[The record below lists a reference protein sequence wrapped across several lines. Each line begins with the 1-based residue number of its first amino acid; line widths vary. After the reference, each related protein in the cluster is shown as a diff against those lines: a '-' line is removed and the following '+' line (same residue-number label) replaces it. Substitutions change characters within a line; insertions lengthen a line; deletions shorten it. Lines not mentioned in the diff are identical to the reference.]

1 MMVDDPIIAS
11 GAVGANAMAA
21 PMVKGVL
28 LGCASGG
35 EEPGDEQ

>member
-1 MMVDDPIIAS
+1 MMVNGPIITPGVAGS
-11 GAVGANAMAA
+11 NPMAA
-21 PMVKGVL
+21 LMVMAML

>member
-1 MMVDDPIIAS
+1 MMVKDPIIAPS
-11 GAVGANAMAA
+11 AVDANAMAA
-21 PMVKGVL
+21 PMAKVLL

>member
-1 MMVDDPIIAS
+1 MMVDDPIIAPS
-11 GAVGANAMAA
+11 AVDANAMAA
-21 PMVKGVL
+21 PMVRAML